1 MGYFNP
7 ILQFGIENFCK
18 ECELAGIDGLII
30 PDLPVDVFKE
40 NYKSLF
46 NKHKLL
52 NMFLIS
58 PQTSD
63 ERIRFID
70 KVSNGFIYMVSS
82 FSITGAVNSF
92 GKKSNRFISK
102 GLIK

>member
-40 NYKSLF
+40 NYQSLVQKTQTTQYVF
-46 NKHKLL
+46 N
-52 NMFLIS
+52 FS
-58 PQTSD
+58 
-63 ERIRFID
+63 
-70 KVSNGFIYMVSS
+70 SNQ
-82 FSITGAVNSF
+82 
-92 GKKSNRFISK
+92 
-102 GLIK
+102 